1 MTHIGV
7 LVSNRA
13 KLEVSFV
20 FSGYIKVSHFLILAS
35 NQISQHTLTEFFYL
49 PVYAFSG
56 FTTNE

>member
-7 LVSNRA
+7 LVSNRV

-35 NQISQHTLTEFFYL
+35 NQISQHTLTEFLYL
-49 PVYAFSG
+49 PVYAFSR
-56 FTTNE
+56 FTTTE